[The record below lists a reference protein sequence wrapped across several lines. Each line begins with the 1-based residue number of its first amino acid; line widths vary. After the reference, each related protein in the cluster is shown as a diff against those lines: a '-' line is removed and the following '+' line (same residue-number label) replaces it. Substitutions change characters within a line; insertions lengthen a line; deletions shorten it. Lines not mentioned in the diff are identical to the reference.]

1 MTKKEKINGGIAMA
15 NVNIKNL
22 IKNNSRVLEVK
33 YLGPTN
39 TQGARVKII
48 DTYFNESIIIGWNYE
63 FNNMLAVALD
73 YLLNKKGLNIKII
86 GISENYKTKN
96 DYLTINFDSDRIK

>member
-1 MTKKEKINGGIAMA
+1 MA

-33 YLGPTN
+33 YLSPTN
-39 TQGARVKII
+39 TQGSRVKIV
-48 DTYFNESIIIGWNYE
+48 DTYFNEAIIVSWNYE
-63 FNNMLAVALD
+63 FNNSLEVALE
-73 YLLNKKGLNIKII
+73 YLLNKRNLKIKII

-96 DYLTINFDSDRIK
+96 DYITIKFDSDRIK

>member
-1 MTKKEKINGGIAMA
+1 MA

-22 IKNNSRVLEVK
+22 IIKNNSRILEIK

-39 TQGARVKII
+39 TQGSRLKIV
-48 DTYFNESIIIGWNYE
+48 DTYFNEAIIISWDYE
-63 FNNMLAVALD
+63 FNNSLEVALD
-73 YLLNKKGLNIKII
+73 YLLNKKGLNIEVI

-96 DYLTINFDSDRIK
+96 DYITIEFDSDRIK